1 MILYPLIMSNNF
13 LTPSEIVDFT
23 EETGVKKATM
33 PLSRTLLLAF
43 LAGVFIA
50 LASVGSNIISHNIEN
65 IGVAKYLAGLI
76 FPTGLILVVIAGAE
90 LYTGNNLISIAVLTG
105 RVKWSKYIWNL
116 SFVWL
121 GNLVGSVFIALLIY
135 LSGQLDY
142 TEGLLGAYTIKVASV
157 KSSLSFTQA
166 LSSGILCNLLVCLAV
181 WMSYAAKDIAG
192 KTLVIFFPIW
202 LFIASGYEHSV
213 ANMYYLSAG
222 LMAKS
227 NPEFINQAGAELG
240 LTPEN
245 INNLTIMNAF
255 TENLIPV
262 TLGNLI
268 GGALFVGAWY
278 WWAYKKVSR

>member
-1 MILYPLIMSNNF
+1 MSNNF

>member
-1 MILYPLIMSNNF
+1 MMSNNF
-13 LTPSEIVDFT
+13 LTPAEIVDYT
-23 EETGVKKATM
+23 EESGVKKALM
-33 PLSRTLLLAF
+33 PLNRTLLLSF

-50 LASVGSNIISHNIEN
+50 LASVGSNIISHNIED
-65 IGVAKYLAGLI
+65 IGLAKYLAGLI

-90 LYTGNNLISIAVLTG
+90 LFTGNNLISVATLAG
-105 RVKWSKYIWNL
+105 RVKWSKYMWNL
-116 SFVWL
+116 TLVWF

-142 TEGLLGAYTIKVASV
+142 SDGLLGAYTIKAASI
-157 KSSLSFTQA
+157 KTSLSFTQA
-166 LSSGILCNLLVCLAV
+166 FSSGILCNLLVCLAV

-192 KTLVIFFPIW
+192 KSLVIFFPIW

-222 LMAKS
+222 LMAKTDAVFLS
-227 NPEFINQAGAELG
+227 QAGTEFG
-240 LTPEN
+240 ISSEN
-245 INNLTIMNAF
+245 LNNLTIINAF
-255 TENLIPV
+255 TDNLIPV
-262 TLGNLI
+262 TFGNLV

>member
-1 MILYPLIMSNNF
+1 MSNNF
-13 LTPSEIVDFT
+13 LKPSEIVDFT

-90 LYTGNNLISIAVLTG
+90 LYTGNNLISIAVLSG

-255 TENLIPV
+255 TDNLIPV

>member
-1 MILYPLIMSNNF
+1 MSNNF

-90 LYTGNNLISIAVLTG
+90 LYTGNNLISIAVLSG

>member
-1 MILYPLIMSNNF
+1 MSNNF

-90 LYTGNNLISIAVLTG
+90 LYTGNNLISIAVLAG

-255 TENLIPV
+255 TENLVPV

>member
-1 MILYPLIMSNNF
+1 MSNNF

-90 LYTGNNLISIAVLTG
+90 LYTGNNLIPIAVLSG

-142 TEGLLGAYTIKVASV
+142 TQGLLGAYTIKVASV

>member
-1 MILYPLIMSNNF
+1 MSNNF

-90 LYTGNNLISIAVLTG
+90 LYTGNNLISIAVLAG

-142 TEGLLGAYTIKVASV
+142 TQGLLGAYTIKVASV

-255 TENLIPV
+255 TDNLIPV

>member
-1 MILYPLIMSNNF
+1 
-13 LTPSEIVDFT
+13 
-23 EETGVKKATM
+23 
-33 PLSRTLLLAF
+33 
-43 LAGVFIA
+43 
-50 LASVGSNIISHNIEN
+50 
-65 IGVAKYLAGLI
+65 
-76 FPTGLILVVIAGAE
+76 
-90 LYTGNNLISIAVLTG
+90 
-105 RVKWSKYIWNL
+105 
-116 SFVWL
+116 
-121 GNLVGSVFIALLIY
+121 
-135 LSGQLDY
+135 
-142 TEGLLGAYTIKVASV
+142 
-157 KSSLSFTQA
+157 
-166 LSSGILCNLLVCLAV
+166 
-181 WMSYAAKDIAG
+181 MSYAAKDIAG

-278 WWAYKKVSR
+278 WWAYKKHTS